1 MKVGH
6 ALVALGSLLFVLSI
20 ATLSRARVPQR
31 SGPNPSL
38 LLRAAW
44 AVACVPYAG
53 SQRTAPRSAAG
64 AFACR
69 D

>member
-20 ATLSRARVPQR
+20 ATLSRARVPHGR
-31 SGPNPSL
+31 GPAPSSFV
-38 LLRAAW
+38 LRAAW

-53 SQRTAPRSAAG
+53 SQRTVGAAG

-69 D
+69 E